1 MWKLKFKVL
10 KTKWKARVG
19 EIELNGVKLKTPVF
33 MPVGTKATVK
43 WILLDLLKN
52 PEYLWTK
59 DRINLILA
67 NTYHLFLRPGPDLI
81 EKMWWLHKW
90 ENWDGLI
97 LTDSWG
103 FQVFSLGLANKS
115 SPDLKKRFKS
125 GLVNVK
131 LQENGVWFKS
141 PKDGKK
147 HFFTPENVV
156 DFQSKFGSD
165 IMMMLDVC
173 SPVGEITKQEV
184 EQQME
189 LTHKWAKQA
198 YDYFMPKYEQTRWVL
213 FPIVQGGLHKDLRE
227 KSAKYLSQFATD
239 GIAIGWLSVGETKWE
254 MEDILSF
261 TTDFL
266 PQDKPRYLMWVWTPE
281 DLIMWIREWVDMFDC
296 VLPTRLGRHGTAFS
310 SNGYVKLKNASNF
323 DNPQPIDENCNCYVC
338 KNYSR
343 SYLHHLVK
351 ENEMLGG
358 TLISLHNIAFL
369 HQLVEKERQRI
380 LED

>member
-10 KTKWKARVG
+10 KTKWKARAG
-19 EIELNGVKLKTPVF
+19 EIELNWVKLKTPVF

-43 WILLDLLKN
+43 WLLLDLLKN
-52 PEYLWTK
+52 QEYLWTK
-59 DRINLILA
+59 DRINLILS
-67 NTYHLFLRPGPDLI
+67 NTYHLFLRPWPDLI

-103 FQVFSLGLANKS
+103 FQVFSLWLAKNCVWNNCK
-115 SPDLKKRFKS
+115 FKS
-125 GLVNVK
+125 GQSLVK
-131 LQENGVWFKS
+131 LQEDGVWFKS
-141 PKDGKK
+141 PKDGKR

-184 EQQME
+184 EQHME

-198 YDYFMPKYEQTRWVL
+198 YNYFMPKYEQTRWVL
-213 FPIVQGGLHKDLRE
+213 FPIVQGGLYKDLRE
-227 KSAKYLSQFATD
+227 KSAKYLSQFAKD
-239 GIAIGWLSVGETKWE
+239 GIAIWGLSVWETKWE

-266 PQDKPRYLMWVWTPE
+266 PEDKPRYLMWVGTPE

-310 SNGYVKLKNASNF
+310 NNWNIKLKNAEHF
-323 DNPQPIDENCNCYVC
+323 DSEKAIDETCNCYVC
-338 KNYSR
+338 KNYTR

-351 ENEMLGG
+351 ENEMLAG

-369 HQLVEKERQRI
+369 HQLVEKEREKI
-380 LED
+380 LNS

>member
-10 KTKWKARVG
+10 KTKWKARAG

-43 WILLDLLKN
+43 GLLLDLLKN
-52 PEYLWTK
+52 QEYLGTK
-59 DRINLILA
+59 DRINLILS

-81 EKMWWLHKW
+81 EKMWWLHAW

-97 LTDSWG
+97 LTDSGG
-103 FQVFSLGLANKS
+103 FQVFSLGLWKECNGNNCK
-115 SPDLKKRFKS
+115 FKS
-125 GLVNVK
+125 GESLVK

-141 PKDGKK
+141 PKDGRK

-184 EQQME
+184 EQQMQ
-189 LTHKWAKQA
+189 LTHAWAKQA
-198 YDYFMPKYEQTRWVL
+198 REYFMPKYNSTRWVL

-227 KSAKYLSQFATD
+227 QSAKYLSQFAED
-239 GIAIGWLSVGETKWE
+239 GIAIWGLSVGETKGE

-266 PQDKPRYLMWVWTPE
+266 PEDKPRYLMWVGTPE

-310 SNGYVKLKNASNF
+310 TNGNVKLKNASNF
-323 DNPQPIDENCNCYVC
+323 DDPNPIDKECNCYVC

-351 ENEMLGG
+351 ENEMLAG

-369 HQLVEKERQRI
+369 HQLVEKEREKI
-380 LED
+380 LNS

>member
-10 KTKWKARVG
+10 KTKWKARAG
-19 EIELNGVKLKTPVF
+19 EIELNWVKVKTPIF

-43 WILLDLLKN
+43 WLLLDLLKN
-52 PEYLWTK
+52 QEYLGTK
-59 DRINLILA
+59 DRINLILS

-81 EKMWWLHKW
+81 EKMWGLHKW

-97 LTDSWG
+97 LTDSGG
-103 FQVFSLGLANKS
+103 FQVFSLWLGKCEWS
-115 SPDLKKRFKS
+115 ECKFKS
-125 GLVNVK
+125 WEKLVK
-131 LQENGVWFKS
+131 LEEDWVWFKS

-173 SPVGEITKQEV
+173 SPVGEITKEEV
-184 EQQME
+184 EQQMQ

-198 YDYFMPKYEQTRWVL
+198 YEYFMPKYDKIRWVL
-213 FPIVQGGLHKDLRE
+213 FPIVQWGLHKDLR
-227 KSAKYLSQFATD
+227 KQSAEYLSQFAYD
-239 GIAIGWLSVGETKWE
+239 GIAIWWLSVGETKGE

-261 TTDFL
+261 TTDYL
-266 PQDKPRYLMWVWTPE
+266 PEDKPRYLMWVGTPE

-296 VLPTRLGRHGTAFS
+296 VLPTRLWRHGTAFS
-310 SNGYVKLKNASNF
+310 SSGNIKLKNAKYF
-323 DNPQPIDENCNCYVC
+323 DDKEPIDRECNCYTC
-338 KNYSR
+338 KNYTR

-351 ENEMLGG
+351 ENEMLAG
-358 TLISLHNIAFL
+358 TLISLHNIAYL
-369 HQLVEKERQRI
+369 HQLVEKERERI

>member
-10 KTKWKARVG
+10 KTNWKARAG

-52 PEYLWTK
+52 QEYLWTK
-59 DRINLILA
+59 DRINLILS

-81 EKMWWLHKW
+81 EKMWGLHKW

-97 LTDSWG
+97 LTDSGG
-103 FQVFSLGLANKS
+103 FQVFSLGLR
-115 SPDLKKRFKS
+115 PDEKTRWVQMRKEKLVELK
-125 GLVNVK
+125 
-131 LQENGVWFKS
+131 ENGVWFKS
-141 PKDGKK
+141 PKDGRK

-184 EQQME
+184 SSQME

-198 YDYFMPKYEQTRWVL
+198 YDYFMPKYNQTRWVL
-213 FPIVQGGLHKDLRE
+213 FPIVQGGLYKDLRE
-227 KSAKYLSQFATD
+227 QSAKYLSQFAED
-239 GIAIGWLSVGETKWE
+239 GIAIWGLSVGETKWE

-266 PQDKPRYLMWVWTPE
+266 PEDKPRYLMWVGTPE

-296 VLPTRLGRHGTAFS
+296 VLPTRLGRHWTAFS
-310 SNGYVKLKNASNF
+310 SNWNVKLKNASNF
-323 DNPQPIDENCNCYVC
+323 DNPEPIDKKCNCYVC

-351 ENEMLGG
+351 ENEILAG

-369 HQLVEKERQRI
+369 HQVVEKEREKI
-380 LED
+380 LCC

>member
-10 KTKWKARVG
+10 KTKWKARAG
-19 EIELNGVKLKTPVF
+19 EIELNWVKVKTPVF
-33 MPVGTKATVK
+33 MPVWTKATVK
-43 WILLDLLKN
+43 WIILDLLKN

-59 DRINLILA
+59 DRINLILS

-81 EKMWWLHKW
+81 EKMWGLHKW

-97 LTDSWG
+97 LTDSGG
-103 FQVFSLGLANKS
+103 FQVFSLGLWKCEGSACK
-115 SPDLKKRFKS
+115 FKNWEK
-125 GLVNVK
+125 LVK
-131 LQENGVWFKS
+131 LEENWVWFKS
-141 PKDGKK
+141 PKDGRK

-173 SPVGEITKQEV
+173 SPVGEITKDEV
-184 EQQME
+184 EKQMQ

-198 YDYFMPKYEQTRWVL
+198 YEYFMPKYDKIRWVL
-213 FPIVQGGLHKDLRE
+213 FPIVQWGLYKDLR
-227 KSAKYLSQFATD
+227 KQSAEYLSAFAYD
-239 GIAIGWLSVGETKWE
+239 GIAIWWLSVWETKGE

-261 TTDFL
+261 TTDYL
-266 PQDKPRYLMWVWTPE
+266 PEDKPRYLMWVGTPE

-296 VLPTRLGRHGTAFS
+296 VLPTRLWRHGTAFS
-310 SNGYVKLKNASNF
+310 SQGNIKLKNARYF
-323 DNPQPIDENCNCYVC
+323 DDPNPIDETCNCYVC

-369 HQLVEKERQRI
+369 HQLVEKEREKI